1 VPTDATGVRSRHR
14 LSWQQYAQRVASTMA
29 DISKDELRKEI
40 TGHPGDGLLRNG
52 ASRGR
57 SHAFRV
63 AAASGIRAKS
73 GALLLRRDDFSAHVC
88 ARVACPTPAITTASS
103 LYFAT
108 YVSDER
114 RNSILKDADLTTMS
128 AKKVRQQ
135 IEEKLDVDLTE
146 RKKEVDDLVMECLQE
161 KQDGGKKKKKAASEE
176 SEDGEEEEEEG
187 SEEEEEEE
195 EKKPAKRNPTK
206 KSSSNKRK
214 KGSSD
219 DEESASDDDA
229 SDEEY
234 SPKKPKAT
242 PKKSKPG
249 KKGKKKGSDSD
260 SDEDWGKNKKA
271 PGSAAKKGGGGGG
284 GGGGKGKGGGYTRAI
299 TLSPELAA
307 IVGAE
312 QMARHE
318 VVRKVWSIVKE
329 RNLYDPKNKQF
340 AICDEELMKVFGVKR
355 FRTFGMMK
363 YLKNHFVD

>member
-1 VPTDATGVRSRHR
+1 
-14 LSWQQYAQRVASTMA
+14 MA

-40 TGHPGDGLLRNG
+40 T
-52 ASRGR
+52 A
-57 SHAFRV
+57 
-63 AAASGIRAKS
+63 
-73 GALLLRRDDFSAHVC
+73 
-88 ARVACPTPAITTASS
+88 
-103 LYFAT
+103 
-108 YVSDER
+108 
-114 RNSILKDADLTTMS
+114 ILKDADLTTMS

-135 IEEKLDVDLTE
+135 IEEKLDVDLTD

-161 KQDGGKKKKKAASEE
+161 KQDSGKKNKKGKAASEE
-176 SEDGEEEEEEG
+176 SEEGEEEEEEG

-195 EKKPAKRNPTK
+195 EKKPAKRTPAK
-206 KSSSNKRK
+206 KTATKRK

-234 SPKKPKAT
+234 SPKKPKPT
-242 PKKSKPG
+242 PKKAGKPG

-260 SDEDWGKNKKA
+260 SDEDWGKSKKA
-271 PGSAAKKGGGGGG
+271 AGGAKKGA
-284 GGGGKGKGGGYTRAI
+284 GKGKGGGYTRAV
-299 TLSPELAA
+299 TLSPELASV
-307 IVGAE
+307 VGAE

-318 VVRKVWSIVKE
+318 VVKKVWSIIKE

-340 AICDEELMKVFGVKR
+340 AICDEELLKVIGVKR

>member
-1 VPTDATGVRSRHR
+1 
-14 LSWQQYAQRVASTMA
+14 MA
-29 DISKDELRKEI
+29 DISNEELRKEI
-40 TGHPGDGLLRNG
+40 T
-52 ASRGR
+52 A
-57 SHAFRV
+57 
-63 AAASGIRAKS
+63 
-73 GALLLRRDDFSAHVC
+73 
-88 ARVACPTPAITTASS
+88 
-103 LYFAT
+103 
-108 YVSDER
+108 
-114 RNSILKDADLTTMS
+114 ILKDADLTTMS
-128 AKKVRQQ
+128 AKKVRLQ
-135 IEEKLDVDLTE
+135 IEGKLDIDLTE
-146 RKKEVDDLVMECLQE
+146 RKKEVDSLVMECLHE
-161 KQDGGKKKKKAASEE
+161 KQDGAKKKKKTASEE

-195 EKKPAKRNPTK
+195 EKKPTKRSPAKK
-206 KSSSNKRK
+206 AMNKR

-234 SPKKPKAT
+234 SPKKPKVT

-260 SDEDWGKNKKA
+260 SDEDWGKNKK
-271 PGSAAKKGGGGGG
+271 GQGGGGAKKGGA
-284 GGGGKGKGGGYTRAI
+284 GGKGKGGYTRAI

-307 IVGAE
+307 VVGAE

-318 VVRKVWSIVKE
+318 VVKKVWSIIKE

-340 AICDEELMKVFGVKR
+340 AICDDELMKVIGVKR

>member
-1 VPTDATGVRSRHR
+1 
-14 LSWQQYAQRVASTMA
+14 MA
-29 DISKDELRKEI
+29 DISNEELRKEI
-40 TGHPGDGLLRNG
+40 T
-52 ASRGR
+52 A
-57 SHAFRV
+57 
-63 AAASGIRAKS
+63 
-73 GALLLRRDDFSAHVC
+73 
-88 ARVACPTPAITTASS
+88 
-103 LYFAT
+103 
-108 YVSDER
+108 
-114 RNSILKDADLTTMS
+114 ILKDADLTTMS
-128 AKKVRQQ
+128 AKKVRLQ
-135 IEEKLDVDLTE
+135 IEGKLDIDLTE
-146 RKKEVDDLVMECLQE
+146 RKKEVDSLVMECLQE
-161 KQDGGKKKKKAASEE
+161 KQDGAKKKKKTASEE

-195 EKKPAKRNPTK
+195 EKKPAKRSPAK
-206 KSSSNKRK
+206 KPANKRK

-234 SPKKPKAT
+234 SPKKPKVT
-242 PKKSKPG
+242 PKKAGKPG

-271 PGSAAKKGGGGGG
+271 QGG
-284 GGGGKGKGGGYTRAI
+284 GGGGKKGGGKGKGGYTRAI

-307 IVGAE
+307 VVGAE

-318 VVRKVWSIVKE
+318 VVKKVWSIIKE

-340 AICDEELMKVFGVKR
+340 AICDDELMKVIGVKR

>member
-1 VPTDATGVRSRHR
+1 
-14 LSWQQYAQRVASTMA
+14 MA

-40 TGHPGDGLLRNG
+40 T
-52 ASRGR
+52 A
-57 SHAFRV
+57 
-63 AAASGIRAKS
+63 
-73 GALLLRRDDFSAHVC
+73 
-88 ARVACPTPAITTASS
+88 
-103 LYFAT
+103 
-108 YVSDER
+108 
-114 RNSILKDADLTTMS
+114 ILKDADLTTMS

-135 IEEKLDVDLTE
+135 IEEKLDIDLSE
-146 RKKEVDDLVMECLQE
+146 RKKEVDDLVMEHLQE
-161 KQDGGKKKKKAASEE
+161 KQETVKKSKTKKAVSEE
-176 SEDGEEEEEEG
+176 SEEGEEEEEEDG

-195 EKKPAKRNPTK
+195 EKKPAKRGPPKKAATK
-206 KSSSNKRK
+206 R

-234 SPKKPKAT
+234 SPKKVAKSS

-260 SDEDWGKNKKA
+260 SDEDWGKSKKA
-271 PGSAAKKGGGGGG
+271 SAGAKKARTRA
-284 GGGGKGKGGGYTRAI
+284 KGGYTRAL

-307 IVGAE
+307 VVGAE

-318 VVRKVWSIVKE
+318 VVKKIWDIIKE

-340 AICDEELMKVFGVKR
+340 AICDDELFKVIGVKR

-363 YLKNHFVD
+363 YLKNHFID

>member
-1 VPTDATGVRSRHR
+1 
-14 LSWQQYAQRVASTMA
+14 MA
-29 DISKDELRKEI
+29 DISNEELRKEI
-40 TGHPGDGLLRNG
+40 T
-52 ASRGR
+52 A
-57 SHAFRV
+57 
-63 AAASGIRAKS
+63 
-73 GALLLRRDDFSAHVC
+73 
-88 ARVACPTPAITTASS
+88 
-103 LYFAT
+103 
-108 YVSDER
+108 
-114 RNSILKDADLTTMS
+114 ILKDADLTTMS
-128 AKKVRQQ
+128 AKKVRLQ
-135 IEEKLDVDLTE
+135 IEGKLDIDLTE
-146 RKKEVDDLVMECLQE
+146 RKKEVDALVMECLQE
-161 KQDGGKKKKKAASEE
+161 KQDGAKKKKKTASEE

-195 EKKPAKRNPTK
+195 EKKPAKRSPAK
-206 KSSSNKRK
+206 KPVTKRK

-271 PGSAAKKGGGGGG
+271 QAGGGKK
-284 GGGGKGKGGGYTRAI
+284 GGGKGKGGYTRAI

-307 IVGAE
+307 VVGAE

-318 VVRKVWSIVKE
+318 VVKKVWSIIKE

-340 AICDEELMKVFGVKR
+340 AICDDELMKVIGVKR

>member
-1 VPTDATGVRSRHR
+1 
-14 LSWQQYAQRVASTMA
+14 MA

-40 TGHPGDGLLRNG
+40 T
-52 ASRGR
+52 A
-57 SHAFRV
+57 
-63 AAASGIRAKS
+63 
-73 GALLLRRDDFSAHVC
+73 
-88 ARVACPTPAITTASS
+88 
-103 LYFAT
+103 
-108 YVSDER
+108 
-114 RNSILKDADLTTMS
+114 ILKDADLTTMS

-135 IEEKLDVDLTE
+135 IEEKLDIDLIE

-195 EKKPAKRNPTK
+195 EKKPAKRNPAK
-206 KSSSNKRK
+206 KAPNKRK

-234 SPKKPKAT
+234 SPKKPKVT

-271 PGSAAKKGGGGGG
+271 PGSTAKKGG

-307 IVGAE
+307 VVGAE

-318 VVRKVWSIVKE
+318 VVKKVWSIIKE

-340 AICDEELMKVFGVKR
+340 AICDEELMKVIGVKR

>member
-1 VPTDATGVRSRHR
+1 
-14 LSWQQYAQRVASTMA
+14 MA

-40 TGHPGDGLLRNG
+40 T
-52 ASRGR
+52 A
-57 SHAFRV
+57 
-63 AAASGIRAKS
+63 
-73 GALLLRRDDFSAHVC
+73 
-88 ARVACPTPAITTASS
+88 
-103 LYFAT
+103 
-108 YVSDER
+108 
-114 RNSILKDADLTTMS
+114 ILKDADLTTMS

-135 IEEKLDVDLTE
+135 IEEKLDVDLTD

-161 KQDGGKKKKKAASEE
+161 KQDSGKKNKKGKAASEE
-176 SEDGEEEEEEG
+176 SEEGEEEEEEG

-195 EKKPAKRNPTK
+195 EKKPAKRTPAK
-206 KSSSNKRK
+206 KTATKRK

-234 SPKKPKAT
+234 SPKKPKPT
-242 PKKSKPG
+242 PKKGISKPG

-260 SDEDWGKNKKA
+260 SDEDWGKSKKA
-271 PGSAAKKGGGGGG
+271 AGGAKKGA
-284 GGGGKGKGGGYTRAI
+284 GKGKGGGYTRAV
-299 TLSPELAA
+299 TLSPELASV
-307 IVGAE
+307 VGAE

-318 VVRKVWSIVKE
+318 VVKKVWSIIKE

-340 AICDEELMKVFGVKR
+340 AICDEELLKVIGVKR